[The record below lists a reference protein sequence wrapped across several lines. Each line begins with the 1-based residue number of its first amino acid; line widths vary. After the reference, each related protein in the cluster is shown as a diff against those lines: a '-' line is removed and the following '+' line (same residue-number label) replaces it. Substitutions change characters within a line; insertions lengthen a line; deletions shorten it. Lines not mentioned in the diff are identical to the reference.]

1 VAVGNYSALK
11 EEKDEEEEEEEEPH
25 PCELGILSVSGKK
38 VEAELQ
44 A

>member
-11 EEKDEEEEEEEEPH
+11 EEEEEEEEAPYS
-25 PCELGILSVSGKK
+25 CELGILSVSGNK